1 MLFILYLFLHKN
13 GEAIFSDTAHGGLLT
28 QKTFSKAT
36 FYKSLY
42 VLSVIRL
49 IKNTTKF
56 KKQNTTHTHNIP
68 WKRKQKPFG
77 NASFLNTYVYLKK
90 NLNCKINRNSRNQ
103 FSYFKSVHD
112 FIISR
117 NVCCFFQPKITS
129 FGENILNRNNYW
141 VTLNYLFFIPWST
154 CLHVRLRYIRT
165 EHCNWETKATTC
177 NSNQSKSHF
186 SWLHTIHQ

>member
-1 MLFILYLFLHKN
+1 M
-13 GEAIFSDTAHGGLLT
+13 FSDTAHRGLLLN

-56 KKQNTTHTHNIP
+56 KKKTTHTHNIP

-77 NASFLNTYVYLKK
+77 NASFLNTNVYLKK

-103 FSYFKSVHD
+103 FSYF
-112 FIISR
+112 
-117 NVCCFFQPKITS
+117 
-129 FGENILNRNNYW
+129 
-141 VTLNYLFFIPWST
+141 
-154 CLHVRLRYIRT
+154 
-165 EHCNWETKATTC
+165 
-177 NSNQSKSHF
+177 NQSMISSSAETSAVF
-186 SWLHTIHQ
+186 SSPKLPALGKTYSTEIINGLR